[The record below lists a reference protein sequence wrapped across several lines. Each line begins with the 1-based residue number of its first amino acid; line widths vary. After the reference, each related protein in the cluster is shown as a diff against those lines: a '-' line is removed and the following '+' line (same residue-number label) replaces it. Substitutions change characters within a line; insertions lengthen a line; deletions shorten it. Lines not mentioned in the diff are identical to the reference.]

1 MSPLSRESGDEG
13 DGSDAVLALLV
24 QTVEHGTGEVLGDVL
39 AVVSTPPPG
48 HHSGV
53 SPGQ

>member
-39 AVVSTPPPG
+39 TVVSTPPPG